1 MPCAGPLKLRPSIA
15 DIREMRRPPLPAYA
29 VLVGLAFI
37 AAALVSR
44 AADATTRS
52 PSVVRVTERDFHI
65 SVVHGRVTAGTVLF
79 RITNRGPDE
88 HEFIVVRADHGL
100 PLRPDG
106 ITLDEDALE
115 KSIVGAIEPARAG
128 KSNILRL
135 SLQPGHYEVVCN
147 MFGHYMGGMHAALV
161 VR

>member
-1 MPCAGPLKLRPSIA
+1 MW
-15 DIREMRRPPLPAYA
+15 EVRRPPSALLAIA
-29 VLVGLAFI
+29 MGLAFI

-44 AADATTRS
+44 ANATPKR

-65 SVVHGRVTAGTVLF
+65 TVVHGRVTAGTVVF
-79 RITNRGPDE
+79 RVTNRGPDE
-88 HEFIVVRADHGL
+88 HEFIVIRADQGL

-115 KSIVGAIEPARAG
+115 KSIAGSIEPAPAG
-128 KSNILRL
+128 ETNVLRL
-135 SLQPGHYEVVCN
+135 QLKPGRYALVCN

-161 VR
+161 VQ